1 MDKRDFTV
9 IESETKVKEPVKV
22 TRQTNPIT
30 RKFVKFHNEK
40 SEKFSVK
47 DLFKGV
53 RS

>member
-9 IESETKVKEPVKV
+9 IENETTVKEPVKV
-22 TRQTNPIT
+22 IRQTNPIVK
-30 RKFVKFHNEK
+30 KFVEFHKENPK
-40 SEKFSVK
+40 KFSVK